1 MTPATHQPRKPD
13 LPQPNPSSLSNL
25 KKSVFTFIT
34 LLLPV
39 VLLIA
44 LETMLRL
51 FEYGGN
57 LDLVVRKTVAGHE
70 YYSINRAVARRYF
83 SQPGSIVPEPT
94 DEIFAVKKKN
104 NTKRIFCLGESTMA
118 GFPFEFHATAPG
130 FLRDRLR
137 QLLPT
142 YDVEVI
148 NVGLSAVGSY
158 VVRDFMEEL
167 MRYEPDMFI
176 VYVGHNEF
184 YGAYGVGSSVAVKGG
199 SWMTRL
205 TIQLLKFKTFLLL
218 RDTYAWMQQTLAPIS
233 TTETG
238 VSLMGQ
244 MVGAQEIPYGGA
256 LYLQA
261 REAYT
266 NNLEDMI
273 QTATERH
280 IPLIFS
286 TLVSNMRGQRP
297 FQPMFSENTPAEE
310 RNRWDQLVK
319 KGATSLTSNDY
330 AGARKAF
337 MEAIAIDSMNATG
350 YFGLGTALYALGQY
364 DEARLALAHAK
375 DLDGLRFRASEEFQN
390 DLVQLCHSRGIPLA
404 RADSAFAAQSPHGI
418 IGNELILEHLHPTLD
433 GYFLMGKI
441 FFQAVL
447 HSNILVPRDRWAL
460 NRDLSDSLYMEVS
473 TVSEFDRTVGS
484 VKVELLKRR
493 WPFHEGPTDR
503 EFAAQ
508 NSVESVAF
516 RYIQKGIA
524 WSDARY
530 LLAEFYA
537 ENRRFDMAR
546 KECRAIARLIPF
558 SYQPLLRLADYYRME
573 GNSDSAYVAY
583 LHCIEVEDNPFA
595 RMKVAII
602 ELEREGP
609 SVAVQQIETAFSVEG
624 RTSFKF
630 SPQAASSARYLL
642 GVAYAKLGNA
652 TQARENLQRAI
663 AIEPSNN
670 DARQLLDQLSH

>member
-1 MTPATHQPRKPD
+1 MKLD
-13 LPQPNPSSLSNL
+13 LPRPNPSSLSTR
-25 KKSVFTFIT
+25 KKFTFT
-34 LLLPV
+34 LIMLLFPG
-39 VLLIA
+39 VLLIT

-57 LDLVVRKTVAGHE
+57 LDLVVGKTVAGHD

-118 GFPFEFHATAPG
+118 GFPYEFNATAPG

-158 VVRDFMEEL
+158 VVLDFMEEL

-184 YGAYGVGSSVAVKGG
+184 YGAYGTGSSVTIKGG
-199 SWMTRL
+199 AWMTRL
-205 TIQLLKFKTFLLL
+205 TIRLLKFKTFLFL
-218 RDTYAWMQQTLAPIS
+218 RNAYAWMQQAAAPGS
-233 TTETG
+233 ATSGSVT
-238 VSLMGQ
+238 LMGQ
-244 MVGAQEIPYGGA
+244 MVGAQEIPYDGP
-256 LYLQA
+256 LYRRA
-261 REAYT
+261 REVYRE
-266 NNLEDMI
+266 NLDEMI
-273 QTATERH
+273 QEASDH
-280 IPLIFS
+280 NIPLIFS
-286 TLVSNMRGQRP
+286 TLVSNIRGQTP
-297 FQPMFSENTPAEE
+297 FQTVFAEHTTLDE
-310 RNRWDQLVK
+310 QDRFRQLITEGTTRLSSREYLAARN
-319 KGATSLTSNDY
+319 AFTS
-330 AGARKAF
+330 
-337 MEAIAIDSMNATG
+337 AIAIDSMNASG
-350 YFGLGTALYALGQY
+350 YFGLGSTLFALGLY
-364 DEARLALAHAK
+364 HDAGTMLARAK
-375 DLDGLRFRASEEFQN
+375 DLDGLRFRATEDFQSE
-390 DLVQLCHSRGIPLA
+390 LIRLCYLRGVPIA
-404 RADSAFAAQSPHGI
+404 RVDSAFAAASPHGI

-447 HSNILVPRDRWAL
+447 HSSLLVPRDQWAL
-460 NRDLSDSLYMEVS
+460 GRDLSDSVYMEVS

-484 VKVELLKRR
+484 LKVELLMRR
-493 WPFHEGPTDR
+493 WPFQSGATNY
-503 EFAAQ
+503 EFTAK

-530 LLAEFYA
+530 LLAEYYA
-537 ENRRFDMAR
+537 QNKRFDMAR
-546 KECRAIARLIPF
+546 KECLAIARLIPF
-558 SYQPLLRLADYYRME
+558 SYQPLLRLADYYRTE

-583 LHCIEVEDNPFA
+583 LHCIKVEDNPFA

-602 ELEREGP
+602 ELEREAP
-609 SVAVQQIETAFSVEG
+609 SAAVRQIETAFSVEG

-630 SPQAASSARYLL
+630 SAQAASSARYLL

-652 TQARENLQRAI
+652 AQARENLQRAI